1 MAQRTVLAEIN
12 ANRRPNTQL
21 QNSDKQR
28 ILGRFLAGQ
37 SYDEIAEEESLPQP
51 TVKTTLRRATIRKSL
66 DNKPRSG
73 RPKKISERGRH
84 LVIRYTREHPLCT
97 YVELQRET
105 RQDCSRD
112 TLKRILHDIRILNWR
127 AKKRPH
133 LTATHT
139 AQRLAFAHAHLTID

>member
-28 ILGRFLAGQ
+28 ILGRFLVGQ
-37 SYDEIAEEESLPQP
+37 SYDEIVEEESLPQP

-84 LVIRYTREHPLCT
+84 LVIRYAREHPLCT
-97 YVELQRET
+97 YVEL
-105 RQDCSRD
+105 
-112 TLKRILHDIRILNWR
+112 
-127 AKKRPH
+127 
-133 LTATHT
+133 
-139 AQRLAFAHAHLTID
+139 